1 MELIKDYDC
10 MIDYHPGKANVVAN
24 ALSRRGKVVVDDSRN
39 KEHKSLIE
47 LKKMG
52 LRLSV
57 GPERSILAQLKIQSM
72 FRDKVLEAQLADK
85 GVGKIKEQI
94 NRGIK
99 IPFQILSE
107 GLVAMG
113 KRVYLFKNKL
123 LKEEI
128 LNEAYELSL

>member
-1 MELIKDYDC
+1 ML
-10 MIDYHPGKANVVAN
+10 
-24 ALSRRGKVVVDDSRN
+24 
-39 KEHKSLIE
+39 
-47 LKKMG
+47 
-52 LRLSV
+52 
-57 GPERSILAQLKIQSM
+57 
-72 FRDKVLEAQLADK
+72 RDKVLEAQLADK

-94 NRGIK
+94 NRGIE
-99 IPFQILSE
+99 IPFQIFSE